1 MKATI
6 RIGIAKAAALVLA
19 LCLSGCVTSS
29 TLDHARAQSHTDS
42 NGEMVV
48 TREGNPGYYALLPL
62 TVPADVLLSP
72 AYLGEFLYVWFVESF
87 L

>member
-6 RIGIAKAAALVLA
+6 RIGIAEAVAVVLA

-29 TLDHARAQSHTDS
+29 TLDHARDQSHTDS
-42 NGEMVV
+42 NGEPVV
-48 TREGNPGYYALLPL
+48 TRKGKPGYYALLPL
-62 TVPADVLLSP
+62 TVPADVVLSP
-72 AYLGEFLYVWFVESF
+72 VYVGEFLYVWFVQSF